1 MIPVA
6 QFSGFGSCEINRADT
21 VKALFGL
28 IHRTQEAMGRA
39 RILQWHPTPKLG
51 SSMMPNL
58 HPQCCN
64 APNMACRAGTTLAI
78 SPKRRPV
85 LGYKKFTTRRAHR
98 RHADEKMDGQ
108 RKAHLRTSH
117 VSPQIAGTSS

>member
-21 VKALFGL
+21 VKAPFGL

-39 RILQWHPTPKLG
+39 RILQLHPTPKLG

-58 HPQCCN
+58 VQQNVSPLPSRLTGPPAIL
-64 APNMACRAGTTLAI
+64 AP
-78 SPKRRPV
+78 PV
-85 LGYKKFTTRRAHR
+85 LQRAQYGMPGRGQTTTPLPRFCPFEPGTAEAKREAGR
-98 RHADEKMDGQ
+98 DE
-108 RKAHLRTSH
+108 T
-117 VSPQIAGTSS
+117 